1 MVSENV
7 RSDIRAIDEELVWLA
22 DVLDWNYCSI
32 KALVKAETQNT
43 AWTLYERVGVS
54 TSELSTILHEW
65 ETEEHFGFKAA
76 RVVEACIEMKVVA
89 GEALKVLAY
98 ASSEQILLTASLVE
112 ASWDTA
118 ACAAGMIVTGANV
131 KPGSGE
137 AAELA
142 PIRRAG
148 KNV

>member
-1 MVSENV
+1 MESCLCIFGKQVQRASLQNAKQWAEAFATMVSENV

-43 AWTLYERVGVS
+43 AWTLYERVGAS

-76 RVVEACIEMKVVA
+76 RVVEACTEMKVVA
-89 GEALKVLAY
+89 V
-98 ASSEQILLTASLVE
+98 
-112 ASWDTA
+112 
-118 ACAAGMIVTGANV
+118 
-131 KPGSGE
+131 
-137 AAELA
+137 
-142 PIRRAG
+142 RH
-148 KNV
+148 